1 MLGFTQPTNYN
12 IGMCE
17 VQILPINNQY
27 KVRNI
32 KFQGQLTNNAVLDSC
47 LKHFSSKQFKEYRD
61 LISLA
66 NTVNDGKILE
76 TYERTAIASDKDG
89 IVYKSYVGVR
99 DKNNLKNFG
108 EELVKTS
115 SKKGNTT
122 IFYGYVD
129 AILKPLRTL
138 YNNGKIIESVY
149 ISK

>member
-1 MLGFTQPTNYN
+1 M
-12 IGMCE
+12 
-17 VQILPINNQY
+17 
-27 KVRNI
+27 
-32 KFQGQLTNNAVLDSC
+32 NNAVLDSC
-47 LKHFSSKQFKEYRD
+47 LKHFSPKQFREYRD

-76 TYERTAIASDKDG
+76 TYERTTIAYDKDRM
-89 IVYKSYVGVR
+89 IYKSYVGVR

-138 YNNGKIIESVY
+138 YNNGEIIESAY
-149 ISK
+149 

>member
-1 MLGFTQPTNYN
+1 M
-12 IGMCE
+12 
-17 VQILPINNQY
+17 
-27 KVRNI
+27 
-32 KFQGQLTNNAVLDSC
+32 NNAVLDSC
-47 LKHFSSKQFKEYRD
+47 LKHFSSKQFREYRD
-61 LISLA
+61 LISVA

-76 TYERTAIASDKDG
+76 AYERTTIAYDKDRM
-89 IVYKSYVGVR
+89 IYKSYVGVR

-138 YNNGKIIESVY
+138 YNNGEIIESAY
-149 ISK
+149 